1 MTPEQP
7 IISYDQFMPQP
18 LERRR
23 KIFNEVSAENR
34 ALLIKTHVERW
45 LAAHRTKLTS
55 GQVAILEEIGGRI
68 SPEWYQEGRD
78 SEKVR
83 REVEGLQQRVEAV
96 LPFEDVAQILG
107 DRADYVPAVEA
118 QE

>member
-7 IISYDQFMPQP
+7 TINYDQFMPQP

-23 KIFNEVSAENR
+23 QIFNEVSAENR

-45 LAAHRTKLTS
+45 LAANRPRLTS
-55 GQVAILEEIGGRI
+55 EQVAVLEEISGRI
-68 SPEWYQEGRD
+68 SPEWYREGCD
-78 SEKVR
+78 IEKIQH
-83 REVEGLQQRVEAV
+83 EVEGLQEKAEAV
-96 LPFEDVAQILG
+96 LPFEDVAQVMG
-107 DRADYVPAVEA
+107 DRPDYVPPVEA